1 MTASWFDHS
10 LDLLQM
16 INHFRKEMPLP
27 LVGFGHSL
35 GGTQIVHLA
44 LLHPRLFSTLILIDP
59 IIKPRPAPA
68 GEHMIVAYWSTFK
81 RDTWPSQQEG
91 EKAIKKNPVFRSW
104 DPRVVDLYVQYGLR
118 KVKAGDDAVTL
129 TTSKHQEVWS
139 IARPAYPTDLD
150 EPLVGWTPTRALHP
164 DILPSATGNAYNKPV
179 PFYRP
184 ESSMVFSQLPSLR
197 PHVLFITPTSST
209 VANSAVRAETIGII
223 GRGQGG
229 NGGLDEGAVKEVI
242 IDKSDHFVAFSKPRE
257 VASVASDWLGLQAQA
272 WQEEAREWEKWASLP
287 LSKKQMV
294 DKHWKTWMRRH
305 YGKEKPPKTTRLK
318 SKM

>member
-1 MTASWFDHS
+1 
-10 LDLLQM
+10 M
-16 INHFRKEMPLP
+16 INHFRREMPMP

-44 LLHPRLFSTLILIDP
+44 LLHPRLFSTLLLVDP

-81 RDTWPSQQEG
+81 RDTWPSQKEA
-91 EKAIKKNPVFRSW
+91 EKAIRKNPVFRNW
-104 DPRVVDLYVQYGLR
+104 DPRVVELYVKYGL
-118 KVKAGDDAVTL
+118 KTVKAGDEAITL

-139 IARPAYPTDLD
+139 IARPAYPSDSD
-150 EPLVGWTPTRALHP
+150 ESLTGWAPTRASHP
-164 DILPSATGNAYNKPV
+164 DILPGTTGNPYNKPV

-184 ESSMVFSQLPSLR
+184 ESSIVFSQLPSLR
-197 PHVLFITPTSST
+197 PPVLFITPTTST
-209 VANSAVRAETIGII
+209 VANPAVRAETLGWI

-229 NGGLDEGAVKEVI
+229 NGGLDDGAVKEVV
-242 IDKSDHFVAFSKPRE
+242 IDDSDHFVAFSKPGE
-257 VASVASDWLGLQAQA
+257 VASVASDWLELQMKRR
-272 WQEEAREWEKWASLP
+272 QEEAKEWENWAKLP

-294 DKHWKTWMRRH
+294 DTHWKTWMRRH
-305 YGKEKPPKTTRLK
+305 YGKKKPSPAARLK